1 MAAERA
7 HAAHRKRAPEDDAT
21 LVRRCAR
28 GEEDAWA
35 ALVDKYK
42 NLIYSVPIKY
52 GLSPEDAGDI
62 FQSVCTDLIAEL
74 PRLREPKAL
83 PAWLIRVAANKSI
96 QSKAQSRRFAPEDE
110 TGELPDP
117 SHRRGEAI
125 VAEAEQEQMVRTA
138 MLELKPRCRELV
150 KMLFLETP
158 PRPYS
163 HIAQELGIAVGSIG
177 FIRGR
182 CLAKLRKT
190 LEKLGFR

>member
-1 MAAERA
+1 MASERA
-7 HAAHRKRAPEDDAT
+7 HAAARKRAPEDDAA

-42 NLIYSVPIKY
+42 NLIYSVPVKY

-62 FQSVCTDLIAEL
+62 FQSVCADLVAEL

-83 PAWLIRVAANKSI
+83 PAWLIRVAANKCMQAKSR
-96 QSKAQSRRFAPEDE
+96 SRRVVPEE
-110 TGELPDP
+110 EAGEPADP
-117 SHRRGEAI
+117 SHRRAQDI

-138 MLELKPRCRELV
+138 MLELNPRCRELV
-150 KMLFLETP
+150 QMLFFEGS
-158 PRPYS
+158 PRPYN
-163 HIAQELGIAVGSIG
+163 HIARELGIAVGSIG

-182 CLAKLRKT
+182 CLAKLRKS
-190 LEKLGFR
+190 LERLGFR